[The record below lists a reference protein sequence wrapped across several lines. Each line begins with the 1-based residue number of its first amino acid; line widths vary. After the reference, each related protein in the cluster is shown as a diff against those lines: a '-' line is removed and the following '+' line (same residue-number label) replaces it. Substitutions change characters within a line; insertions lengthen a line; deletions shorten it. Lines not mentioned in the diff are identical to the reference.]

1 MQSQPLFR
9 KARTS
14 LKCLLQFSVFETRI
28 FAHKDTLDVGM
39 AEKDLLA
46 ALLSSILNPHII
58 EAKVLSC
65 KQTAILPFFCLAVT
79 QFVRINQLQI
89 VTAYNQSYKCLPG

>member
-9 KARTS
+9 KAQTS
-14 LKCLLQFSVFETRI
+14 LKCLLQFSVFKSRI
-28 FAHKDTLDVGM
+28 FAHKDTLDEEM

-46 ALLSSILNPHII
+46 ALLSSKLNPHII

-65 KQTAILPFFCLAVT
+65 KQTDFTVFA
-79 QFVRINQLQI
+79 
-89 VTAYNQSYKCLPG
+89 